1 MATPKKGKEATKEA
15 PAKKVRE
22 KKAPKDSYLKDNYVV
37 INPESFNGVRTS
49 VQHIRGVGSIV
60 REEAINKDGIVT
72 AISSI
77 FIPGVKVK
85 TKKDFKYLIVDKG
98 PKSKKGKAG
107 AEDEEDESE
116 D

>member
-1 MATPKKGKEATKEA
+1 MATKAKGKEAAKEA

-22 KKAPKDSYLKDNYVV
+22 KKAPKDSYAKDNYVV
-37 INPESFNGVRTS
+37 INPETYNGVRTS

-60 REEAINKDGIVT
+60 REEAISKDGIVT

-77 FIPGVKVK
+77 FIPGVKIK
-85 TKKDFKYLIVDKG
+85 TKKDLKYLIIDKG
-98 PKSKKGKAG
+98 PKSKKGKES
-107 AEDEEDESE
+107 AEEEDESE

>member
-1 MATPKKGKEATKEA
+1 MAKAKKPEAPVTEA

-37 INPESFNGVRTS
+37 INSESFNGIRTS
-49 VQHIRGVGSIV
+49 VSHIRSVGCIV
-60 REEAINKDGIVT
+60 REEVIGADGTVT
-72 AISSI
+72 AVSST

-98 PKSKKGKAG
+98 PKSKKGS
-107 AEDEEDESE
+107 EQENEEDDE
-116 D
+116 